1 MVGVNGIVL
10 ILVWKRG
17 VGVFF
22 DQIKLSSRL
31 PGRKERIKQIL
42 LEGVHLFEGRLCGIH
57 VELDAV
63 RLPFE
68 VEIFRRQVVQSHD

>member
-42 LEGVHLFEGRLCGIH
+42 SISNFTTLYRTFYYLEVGL
-57 VELDAV
+57 
-63 RLPFE
+63 
-68 VEIFRRQVVQSHD
+68 

>member
-22 DQIKLSSRL
+22 DQIELSSRL
-31 PGRKERIKQIL
+31 LGRKERIKQIL
-42 LEGVHLFEGRLCGIH
+42 SISNFTTRYRTFYYLEVGL
-57 VELDAV
+57 
-63 RLPFE
+63 
-68 VEIFRRQVVQSHD
+68 

>member
-31 PGRKERIKQIL
+31 LGRKERIKQIL
-42 LEGVHLFEGRLCGIH
+42 SISNFTTRYRTFYYLEVGL
-57 VELDAV
+57 
-63 RLPFE
+63 
-68 VEIFRRQVVQSHD
+68 